1 MKPITYSDLEK
12 LHYREAVIKEVTR
25 HRPVV
30 FSLGRVLC
38 AEKDEVGGFT
48 WPKGTV
54 FTMFYYAMMKRN
66 DYWTDPEQ

>member
-1 MKPITYSDLEK
+1 M
-12 LHYREAVIKEVTR
+12 TR
-25 HRPVV
+25 HHPVV